1 MVSRFFRFSPLIQ
14 QTAWAPIT
22 MSDPK
27 KTETSAPALDAWTK
41 WVAHGSRRALDPLGL
56 DEEKIN
62 PPPVSPDAIKAS
74 K

>member
-1 MVSRFFRFSPLIQ
+1 
-14 QTAWAPIT
+14 